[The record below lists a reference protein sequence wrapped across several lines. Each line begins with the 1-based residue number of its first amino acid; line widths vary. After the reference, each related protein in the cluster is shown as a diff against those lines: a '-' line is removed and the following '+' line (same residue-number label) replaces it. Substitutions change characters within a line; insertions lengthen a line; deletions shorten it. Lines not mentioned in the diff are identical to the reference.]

1 MNLSNMGDK
10 DQASLYISAKVSYVY
25 HLSATTFIAPDFAGN
40 ELDIYFSNEQHLIL
54 HTFYTILYKCVQLLS
69 TFHVPFL

>member
-1 MNLSNMGDK
+1 MGDK

-40 ELDIYFSNEQHLIL
+40 ELDIYIFQWTASDSPYFL
-54 HTFYTILYKCVQLLS
+54 HHPLQMCPVA
-69 TFHVPFL
+69 